1 MNDPVAEKE
10 LGTDRTV
17 AFTTV
22 TTGFFVSPSLVEMGP
37 LCGGPGQAVIDKT
50 IMDIAA

>member
-1 MNDPVAEKE
+1 MNDPVAWKE
-10 LGTDRTV
+10 LGTDRTA

-22 TTGFFVSPSLVEMGP
+22 TTGFFVRSSFVETGP